1 MGNRKQLMIL
11 RGIIDSSLNGQLCFR
26 GFAPIKELE
35 RISKADY
42 SYQRNPIEG
51 REDIIDFL
59 EKQTYLFFPEIILS
73 YKFKHDFSKGKSTEP
88 PILAI
93 QQNKKFKSNVDNT
106 ELRIKKVITKV

>member
-1 MGNRKQLMIL
+1 MIL

-59 EKQTYLFFPEIILS
+59 E
-73 YKFKHDFSKGKSTEP
+73 
-88 PILAI
+88 
-93 QQNKKFKSNVDNT
+93 
-106 ELRIKKVITKV
+106 